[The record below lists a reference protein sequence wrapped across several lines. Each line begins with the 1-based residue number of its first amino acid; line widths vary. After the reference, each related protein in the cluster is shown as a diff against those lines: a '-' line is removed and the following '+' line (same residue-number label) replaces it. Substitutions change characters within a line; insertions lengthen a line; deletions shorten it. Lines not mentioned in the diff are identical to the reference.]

1 MKNKSQLIKDEITL
15 LNQKHNDMI
24 DREKIFNK
32 YKTIKELDR
41 SVLDDFIE
49 KIYMVQQTRKR
60 MNEKSILY
68 GLYKL
73 VHTRLV

>member
-1 MKNKSQLIKDEITL
+1 
-15 LNQKHNDMI
+15 MI

-49 KIYMVQQTRKR
+49 KIYMSAADKET
-60 MNEKSILY
+60 NEREINI
-68 GLYKL
+68 
-73 VHTRLV
+73 VWAI

>member
-1 MKNKSQLIKDEITL
+1 
-15 LNQKHNDMI
+15 MI

-60 MNEKSILY
+60 INEKSILY

>member
-1 MKNKSQLIKDEITL
+1 MKNKIQLIKDEITL

-41 SVLDDFIE
+41 SILDDFIE

>member
-1 MKNKSQLIKDEITL
+1 MKNKIQLIKDEITL